1 MLSVFFCQI
10 KSAGKF
16 PLGSLLF
23 LFFRY
28 LQMIWSF
35 EEPSV
40 VSAYQSCCLV
50 DLLWRANEQPKLRSS
65 VCVGPFFIGDTRL
78 TRAVG

>member
-1 MLSVFFCQI
+1 
-10 KSAGKF
+10 
-16 PLGSLLF
+16 
-23 LFFRY
+23 
-28 LQMIWSF
+28 MIWSF

-65 VCVGPFFIGDTRL
+65 VCVGPFFTGDTRL